1 MLSRVADSIYWMTR
15 YIERAENIARFIDVN
30 LNLSLDVTSGFAG
43 DWQPLVMTT
52 GDHGVF
58 EKRYGRDYSRENVI
72 QFLALDREYGNSIIS
87 CVAAARENARSVR
100 EIISSGIW
108 EQINRSYLLL
118 KDAAKNREAGKDP
131 HRFFKGITAMSH
143 MFTGLLHA
151 TMSRG
156 EAFHFALLGQ
166 FLERADKTS
175 RLLDVK
181 YFMLLPKPENVN
193 SPYDVIQW
201 GAVLKSTSGLEIY
214 RKQFHRIV
222 PKQVCDFLIFDPN
235 FPRSIHCCLTNA
247 KSALDEIT
255 DTPTRGAVSNPAEK
269 SLGRL
274 CADLYYSD
282 IDDVISVG
290 MHEYL
295 DDLQTKINRVGI
307 DIRKAFFRIPDNQME
322 QTSESVQ

>member
-15 YIERAENIARFIDVN
+15 NIERAENIARFINVN
-30 LNLSLDVTSGFAG
+30 LNLSLDMTSGNAG
-43 DWQPLVMTT
+43 AWQPLVMTT
-52 GDHGVF
+52 GDHEVF
-58 EKRYGRDYSRENVI
+58 EKRYGTDYSRENVI
-72 QFLALDREYGNSIIS
+72 QFLALDRKYGNSIIS

-100 EIISSGIW
+100 EIISSEMW

-118 KDAAKNREAGKDP
+118 KDAAKSRLPNQDP
-131 HRFFKGITAMSH
+131 HCFFKDITALSH

-175 RLLDVK
+175 RILDVK
-181 YFMLLPKPENVN
+181 YFMLLPTPENVN

-201 GAVLKSTSGLEIY
+201 GAVLKSTSGFEIY

-222 PKQVCDFLIFDPN
+222 PKQVCDFLIFDPD

-247 KSALDEIT
+247 QCALHKIT
-255 DTPTRGAVSNPAEK
+255 GSPRGAVSNPAEK

-282 IDDVISVG
+282 IDDVISAG

-295 DDLQTKINRVGI
+295 DDLQTKVNQVGI
-307 DIRKAFFRIPDNQME
+307 AIREAFFRLPDNLTE
-322 QTSESVQ
+322 QASASVQ

>member
-15 YIERAENIARFIDVN
+15 YIERAENIARFINVN
-30 LNLSLDVTSGFAG
+30 LNLSLDMTADVAG
-43 DWQPLVMTT
+43 AWQPLVMTT
-52 GDHGVF
+52 GDHELF
-58 EKRYGRDYSRENVI
+58 EKHFGTDYSRENVI

-100 EIISSGIW
+100 EIISSVMW

-118 KDAAKNREAGKDP
+118 KDAAKKRLPSKDP
-131 HRFFKGITAMSH
+131 HRFFKEITALSY
-143 MFTGLLHA
+143 MFTGLLHT

-166 FLERADKTS
+166 LLERADKTS
-175 RLLDVK
+175 RILDVK
-181 YFMLLPKPENVN
+181 YFMLLPTPENVN

-201 GAVLKSTSGLEIY
+201 GAVLKSTSGFETY

-222 PKQVCDFLIFDPN
+222 PKQVCNFLIFDPN
-235 FPRSIHCCLTNA
+235 FPRSIHCCLT
-247 KSALDEIT
+247 SAQCALHKIT
-255 DTPTRGAVSNPAEK
+255 GTPRGAVSNPAEK

-274 CADLYYSD
+274 CADLDYSD
-282 IDDVISVG
+282 IDDVISAG

-295 DDLQTKINRVGI
+295 DDLQTKINQVGL
-307 DIRKAFFRIPDNQME
+307 DIREAFFTIPNSQAE
-322 QTSESVQ
+322 QVSVQTQ

>member
-15 YIERAENIARFIDVN
+15 YIERAENIARFINVN
-30 LNLSLDVTSGFAG
+30 LNLSLDMTSETAEA
-43 DWQPLVMTT
+43 WQPLVMTT
-52 GDHGVF
+52 GDHEVF
-58 EKRYGRDYSRENVI
+58 EKRYGTNYSRENVI

-100 EIISSGIW
+100 EIISSGMW

-118 KDAAKNREAGKDP
+118 KEAAQNRVALQDP
-131 HRFFKGITAMSH
+131 HRFFKDITAMSH
-143 MFTGLLHA
+143 MFTGLLYA

-156 EAFHFALLGQ
+156 EAFYFALLGQ

-175 RLLDVK
+175 RILDVK

-201 GAVLKSTSGLEIY
+201 GAVLKSTSGFEIY

-222 PKQVCDFLIFDPN
+222 PKQVCDFLIFDPD

-247 KSALDEIT
+247 KRALHKIT
-255 DTPTRGAVSNPAEK
+255 ETPRAAVSNPAEK

-274 CADLYYSD
+274 CADLDYSD

-295 DDLQTKINRVGI
+295 DGLQTKINQVGLN
-307 DIRKAFFRIPDNQME
+307 IRETFFKIPDNRMD
-322 QTSESVQ
+322 QTSVQVQ

>member
-15 YIERAENIARFIDVN
+15 YIERAENIARFINVN
-30 LNLSLDVTSGFAG
+30 LNLSLDMTSGMEGA
-43 DWQPLVMTT
+43 WQPLVMTT
-52 GDHGVF
+52 GDHEEF
-58 EKRYGRDYSRENVI
+58 EKRYGLDYSRENVI
-72 QFLALDREYGNSIIS
+72 QFLALDRKYGNSIIS
-87 CVAAARENARSVR
+87 CIAAARENARSVR

-108 EQINRSYLLL
+108 EQMNRSYLLL
-118 KDAAKNREAGKDP
+118 KDAAKNSAALQDP
-131 HRFFKGITAMSH
+131 HRFFKDITAVSH

-175 RLLDVK
+175 RILDVK
-181 YFMLLPKPENVN
+181 YFMLLPTPENVN
-193 SPYDVIQW
+193 SSYDVIQW
-201 GAVLKSTSGLEIY
+201 GAVLKSTSGFEIY

-222 PKQVCDFLIFDPN
+222 PKQVCDFLIFDPD

-247 KSALDEIT
+247 KSALHKIT
-255 DTPTRGAVSNPAEK
+255 DTPRAAVSNPAEK

-274 CADLYYSD
+274 CADLDYSD

-290 MHEYL
+290 MHDYL
-295 DDLQTKINRVGI
+295 DGLQTKINQVGA
-307 DIRKAFFRIPDNQME
+307 DIRETFFKIPDNQME
-322 QTSESVQ
+322 QTSVQVQ

>member
-15 YIERAENIARFIDVN
+15 YIERAENIARFINVN
-30 LNLSLDVTSGFAG
+30 LNLSLDMAPEISSA
-43 DWQPLVMTT
+43 WQPLVMTT
-52 GDHGVF
+52 GDHEEF
-58 EKRYGRDYSRENVI
+58 EKRYGTDYSRENVI
-72 QFLALDREYGNSIIS
+72 QFLALDREYSNSIIS
-87 CVAAARENARSVR
+87 CVASARENARSVR
-100 EIISSGIW
+100 EIISSAMW

-118 KDAAKNREAGKDP
+118 KEATKNKAANKDP
-131 HRFFKGITAMSH
+131 HHFFKDITSLGH
-143 MFTGLLHA
+143 MFTGLLQG
-151 TMSRG
+151 TISRG

-175 RLLDVK
+175 RILDVK
-181 YFMLLPKPENVN
+181 YFMLLPSPENVN

-247 KSALDEIT
+247 KWALQKIT
-255 DTPTRGAVSNPAEK
+255 DSPRNAVHNPAEK

-282 IDDVISVG
+282 INDVISVG

-295 DDLQTKINRVGI
+295 DGLQTKINQVGI
-307 DIRKAFFRIPDNQME
+307 DIREAFFKIPDNRMA
-322 QTSESVQ
+322 QTSGQVQ

>member
-15 YIERAENIARFIDVN
+15 YIERAENIARFINVN
-30 LNLSLDVTSGFAG
+30 LNLSLDMASGMAG
-43 DWQPLVMTT
+43 AWQPLVMTT
-52 GDHGVF
+52 GDHEVF
-58 EKRYGRDYSRENVI
+58 EKRYGTDYSRENVI

-100 EIISSGIW
+100 EIISSSIW

-118 KDAAKNREAGKDP
+118 KDATQNRVAHKDP
-131 HRFFKGITAMSH
+131 HGFFKGITDMSH

-156 EAFHFALLGQ
+156 EAFHFALLSQ

-175 RLLDVK
+175 RILDVK
-181 YFMLLPKPENVN
+181 YFMLLPTPENVN

-201 GAVLKSTSGLEIY
+201 GAVLKSTSGFEIY

-222 PKQVCDFLIFDPN
+222 PKQVCDFLIFDPD

-247 KSALDEIT
+247 KSALHEIT
-255 DTPTRGAVSNPAEK
+255 GTPRAAVSNPAEK

-274 CADLYYSD
+274 CADLDYSD
-282 IDDVISVG
+282 IDDVISTG

-295 DDLQTKINRVGI
+295 DDLQTKINQVGI
-307 DIRKAFFRIPDNQME
+307 GIREVFFKIPDNQTE
-322 QTSESVQ
+322 QTSVQVQ